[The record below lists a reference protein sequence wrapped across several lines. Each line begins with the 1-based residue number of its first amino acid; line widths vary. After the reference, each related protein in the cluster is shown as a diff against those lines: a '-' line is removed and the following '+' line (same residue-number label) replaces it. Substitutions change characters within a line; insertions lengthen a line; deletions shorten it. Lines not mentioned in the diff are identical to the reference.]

1 MLEVLKLLENRLDRE
16 GRLARHYL
24 GYPDSLPNLSLL
36 KPPGGNT
43 KPEGIDASFYVHR
56 HEGRLPTVY

>member
-1 MLEVLKLLENRLDRE
+1 MFEVLKLLENRVDRG

-24 GYPDSLPNLSLL
+24 GYPDSLPNLALL

-43 KPEGIDASFYVHR
+43 KPEGIAASFFAHK
-56 HEGRLPTVY
+56 HEDRLPTVY